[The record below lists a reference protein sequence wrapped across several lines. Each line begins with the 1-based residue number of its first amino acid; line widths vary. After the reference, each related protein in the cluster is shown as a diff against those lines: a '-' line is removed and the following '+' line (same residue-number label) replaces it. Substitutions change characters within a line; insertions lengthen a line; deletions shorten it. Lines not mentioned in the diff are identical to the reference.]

1 MEVVK
6 KRADTITGR
15 LSAPADYLKKGVTD
29 SLCVTSIGKQ
39 SCPILSEAVRYE
51 SRGGQGA
58 VCRCASAGGIFSS
71 EENDMDP
78 GEGVVV
84 GPAHMEGSA
93 IEQAKSRNLG
103 AGLKAKALF
112 SGISPV

>member
-1 MEVVK
+1 M
-6 KRADTITGR
+6 
-15 LSAPADYLKKGVTD
+15 
-29 SLCVTSIGKQ
+29 
-39 SCPILSEAVRYE
+39 
-51 SRGGQGA
+51 
-58 VCRCASAGGIFSS
+58 CRCAGAGGIFSS

-93 IEQAKSRNLG
+93 RRAIEQAKSRNLG